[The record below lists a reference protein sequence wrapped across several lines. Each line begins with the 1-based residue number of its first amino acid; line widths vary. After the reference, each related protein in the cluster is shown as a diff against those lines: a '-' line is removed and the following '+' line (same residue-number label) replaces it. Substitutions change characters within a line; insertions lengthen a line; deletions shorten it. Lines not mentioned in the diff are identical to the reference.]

1 MLLLSKTDLSIWWW
15 YLKAATAN
23 MITTSRTYP
32 WMEKWDWGPRVSS
45 FLWNDRNSLPPW
57 KQLAFQQQLLGY
69 CGPVSRS
76 KSEAFMVS
84 IPSLLIASMTSSS
97 RRTLRRPPP
106 QTLCPSQKD
115 SPKTGPLWLQIQL
128 SSCRPIRRLRRRHRE
143 VFEVEFLSKNFF
155 NQKNLRRCRR
165 HRSRKFFSKGI
176 ILKM

>member
-1 MLLLSKTDLSIWWW
+1 MKNFIENLMGNLFKNFIRKFYWTIGLLGIWNWW
-15 YLKAATAN
+15 
-23 MITTSRTYP
+23 P
-32 WMEKWDWGPRVSS
+32 PVSS
-45 FLWNDRNSLPPW
+45 FLWTDRNSWPLW
-57 KQLAFQQQLLGY
+57 KQLAYQQQLLCY
-69 CGPVSRS
+69 CRPVSRS

-106 QTLCPSQKD
+106 PPQTLCPSQKV
-115 SPKTGPLWLQIQL
+115 SSKAGPLWLQIQL

-143 VFEVEFLSKNFF
+143 VFEVEYLSKKIF

-165 HRSRKFFSKGI
+165 HRSKKFFSKGI